1 MKPKLQ
7 VEVKVD
13 VKIDI
18 SAIIRSLAFAIFLLI

>member
-13 VKIDI
+13 MKIDV